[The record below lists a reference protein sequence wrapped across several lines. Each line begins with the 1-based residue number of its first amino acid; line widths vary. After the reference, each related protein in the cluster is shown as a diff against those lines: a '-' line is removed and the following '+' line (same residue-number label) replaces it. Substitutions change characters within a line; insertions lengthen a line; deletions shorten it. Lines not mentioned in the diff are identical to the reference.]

1 MTVGA
6 LSGIRVLDLSRLLP
20 GPYCSM
26 MLADLGAEVIKIE
39 EPGRGDYLRDFPPK
53 LKKDSGF
60 FLAVNRNKKSMT
72 LNLRSARGREI
83 LFDLVKDADVVLEG
97 FRPGVMDKLGIGYE
111 ELEKVNPGIIVCS
124 ISGYGQ
130 DGPYAKKAGHDLN
143 YLSVIGVTGFA
154 GTKKGRPILPGVQIA
169 DIVGGAMLAAYCILA
184 AIIGRD
190 RIGKGQYIDVSMMDG
205 ALATLCMYAG
215 KYFVDGI
222 NPRPSGE
229 LLTGQFACYNVYRT
243 SDGRYISLGAL
254 EPHFWVAFC
263 EAVERDDW
271 IEDQY
276 ATGERTEELIEEV
289 RELFCAHTREEMAE
303 FLKDVDCCCEPV
315 NNFDEAFSHPQVVH
329 RNMLVEMEHPTE
341 GKIRMLNFPGKF
353 SETPAEM
360 KTPPPTLGEHTEEIL
375 SELGMAN
382 DEIAGLKEEKV
393 I

>member
-6 LSGIRVLDLSRLLP
+6 LSGIRVIDLSRLLP

-53 LKKDSGF
+53 QKEDSAF

-97 FRPGVMDKLGIGYE
+97 FRPGVIDKLGIGYKD
-111 ELEKVNPGIIVCS
+111 LEKVNPMIVVCS

-130 DGPYAKKAGHDLN
+130 DGPYVNKAGHDMN
-143 YLSVIGVTGFA
+143 YLSIAGITGIT
-154 GTKKGRPILPGVQIA
+154 GTRDGKPVLPGIQIA
-169 DIVGGAMLAAYCILA
+169 DVGGGGMLAAYCILA

-190 RIGKGQYIDVSMMDG
+190 RVGKGQYIDISMMDG
-205 ALATLCMYAG
+205 AMAWLCMYAG
-215 KYFVDGI
+215 KYFADGRT
-222 NPRPSGE
+222 PRPSNE
-229 LLTGQFACYNVYRT
+229 LLTGQFACYNVYKT

-254 EPHFWVAFC
+254 EPQFWVAFC
-263 EAVERDDW
+263 EAVEREDW
-271 IEDQY
+271 IKEQY
-276 ATGERTEELIEEV
+276 AGGERKEELIAEV
-289 RELFCAHTREEMAE
+289 GELFLAHTREEMAE

-329 RNMLVEMEHPTE
+329 RNMVVEMDHPVE
-341 GKIRMLNFPGKF
+341 GKIRQLNFPGKF
-353 SETPAEM
+353 SETPAEL

-375 SELGMAN
+375 KELGMT
-382 DEIAGLKEEKV
+382 DEEITGLKEEKV